1 MTSLADIEIPYGRYW
16 STPFVKWQGSLQ
28 HLHAMKL
35 AAHVAKERFGAWSVD
50 PKSLDS
56 AVLGMTNAQYQS
68 FYGAPWP
75 LHEMGATHTP
85 GHMLTQVCAS
95 GVRTVFA
102 AVSDILLGQGQTVL
116 ALTAD
121 RCSNGAH
128 IYYPAPRG
136 GGGYGQSEDQVLYNM
151 LHDAIGGHSMLTTAE
166 NAARKYEISTQEQHE
181 IALLRLEQYQAALAD
196 DQAFQKRF
204 MTLPFEVP
212 KPNFKAIDTVI
223 TGDEGV
229 FPSTVE
235 GLSKLRPTLPDGTV
249 TVGGQTHPADGNAG
263 MIVASSEVAKTLSAR
278 PEIRIRI
285 RGFGQ
290 YRTDLAMMPEAPV
303 GATRVA
309 LNNAGISIGDLTAIK
324 SHNPF
329 VVNDIVFAKATGA
342 NLETMNNYGSSLIW
356 GHPQGPTGMRAMIE
370 LIEELVI
377 TGGGLGLFQGCA
389 AGDSAMAAVIQVDE
403 RPA

>member
-1 MTSLADIEIPYGRYW
+1 
-16 STPFVKWQGSLQ
+16 
-28 HLHAMKL
+28 
-35 AAHVAKERFGAWSVD
+35 
-50 PKSLDS
+50 
-56 AVLGMTNAQYQS
+56 
-68 FYGAPWP
+68 
-75 LHEMGATHTP
+75 
-85 GHMLTQVCAS
+85 
-95 GVRTVFA
+95 
-102 AVSDILLGQGQTVL
+102 
-116 ALTAD
+116 
-121 RCSNGAH
+121 
-128 IYYPAPRG
+128 
-136 GGGYGQSEDQVLYNM
+136 
-151 LHDAIGGHSMLTTAE
+151 
-166 NAARKYEISTQEQHE
+166 
-181 IALLRLEQYQAALAD
+181 
-196 DQAFQKRF
+196 
-204 MTLPFEVP
+204 
-212 KPNFKAIDTVI
+212 
-223 TGDEGV
+223 
-229 FPSTVE
+229 
-235 GLSKLRPTLPDGTV
+235 
-249 TVGGQTHPADGNAG
+249 